1 MSMNESLYHGMGYA
15 TFVRVF
21 GGGGMAP
28 DLLKVFLCGL
38 VVVALWLTIS
48 VRDGRGT
55 EKHRSRERWF
65 LATCMLTI
73 LLARVT
79 SLYSD
84 IWNPD
89 EAHILISS
97 LNLEWDHR
105 PWVAM
110 DSTTLGPLTYFLP
123 ALLAAALIPL
133 KGGYE
138 ITLFT
143 GRLCGMLLLMGAI
156 FFLHRVAIKHVSQPF
171 ARLLTLAA
179 VVYFCFSWNFE
190 VQAYNSE
197 YLFLFFSCAY
207 LFVLDMLKEKTK
219 SSKIFLAGLL
229 IGLFPY
235 IKLQVLP
242 MAAILGLWT
251 IHALVKEPA
260 TEGRHTAATRRQGFK
275 WIGIYCIAALAPTL
289 LLAGHVSTYA
299 DGLSQANLFYLKNAV
314 AHTSLP
320 IFSGQFIERSKSTL
334 GAFYSTPWMGAA
346 LTTAVCIAATMGLYA
361 ALFRREPG
369 LPAAMKTPDIT
380 WWFSLLFLLAALFAV
395 ARPGTEFGHYIIFLV
410 VPSFCFGMH
419 TLRIADR
426 WFSVESMRLVFCG
439 ALIWFIACFW
449 AAPRN
454 LSEAIKQMKNI
465 EAQRGSVHFSQTPEL
480 PQLLRL
486 ILDKTT
492 PDDSI
497 VVWGWEARIHLY
509 TQRRSATA
517 QSDIQRLVSPHY
529 PTKNT
534 RIYIADIL
542 RNKPKLIV
550 DVVAPGSFA
559 YSDAAQHGIHA
570 HKVVHA
576 AIQDRYVLTDVI
588 PVKQADKS
596 GSYRVY
602 TRKD

>member
-1 MSMNESLYHGMGYA
+1 MSMSESLHYGMGYA

-21 GGGGMAP
+21 GGGSVAA
-28 DLLKVFLCGL
+28 DLLKMLLCGL

-48 VRDGRGT
+48 ACDRHGT
-55 EKHRSRERWF
+55 EQYRSRERWF
-65 LATCMLTI
+65 LATCMLVI
-73 LLARVT
+73 VMARVT
-79 SLYSD
+79 SLYRD

-97 LNLEWDHR
+97 LNLKWDHR
-105 PWVAM
+105 LWVAM
-110 DSTTLGPLTYFLP
+110 DSTTLGPLCYLLP
-123 ALLAAALIPL
+123 ALLAVMLIPL
-133 KGGYE
+133 KGGFE

-143 GRLCGMLLLMGAI
+143 GRLCGMLLLMGAA
-156 FFLHRVAIKHVSQPF
+156 FFLHRVAVKHVSQQF
-171 ARLLTLAA
+171 ARLLTLAV

-207 LFVLDMLKEKTK
+207 LYVLEKIEEK
-219 SSKIFLAGLL
+219 PKASRIALAGLL

-242 MAAILGLWT
+242 MAAMLGLWT
-251 IHALVKEPA
+251 IYVLVKATSIEECNTVATPRQGLKRIGTYCITALV
-260 TEGRHTAATRRQGFK
+260 
-275 WIGIYCIAALAPTL
+275 PTVL
-289 LLAGHVSTYA
+289 LVGYVSAYP
-299 DGLSQANLFYLKNAV
+299 DGLSQATLFYLKNAA
-314 AHTSLP
+314 AHTTLP
-320 IFSGQFIERSKSTL
+320 LISWRFIKHSIATL
-334 GAFYSTPWMGAA
+334 GGFYFTSWMGAA
-346 LTTAVCIAATMGLYA
+346 LTTVVCIAATMGLYA
-361 ALFRREPG
+361 VLLRRESSF
-369 LPAAMKTPDIT
+369 LATIKTLDIT
-380 WWFSLLFLLAALFAV
+380 WRFSLLLLLAALFAV
-395 ARPGTEFGHYIIFLV
+395 ARPGNRFGHYILFLV

-449 AAPRN
+449 AAPGN
-454 LSEAIKQMKNI
+454 LSQATQAIKQI
-465 EAQRGSVHFSQTPEL
+465 EALEAQRSAGSFS
-480 PQLLRL
+480 QLLRL
-486 ILDKTT
+486 IMDKTT
-492 PDDSI
+492 PDDAI
-497 VVWGWEARIHLY
+497 VVWGWEARINLY

-517 QSDIQRLVSPHY
+517 QSDIQRLVHHRY
-529 PTKNT
+529 PRKNT

-550 DVVAPGSFA
+550 DVVAPGSFVFQ
-559 YSDAAQHGIHA
+559 DAAQYGIHT
-570 HKVVHA
+570 HGDVYA

-588 PVKQADKS
+588 TVEQADKS

>member
-1 MSMNESLYHGMGYA
+1 MHESLYHGMGYA
-15 TFVRVF
+15 TFVKVF

-28 DLLKVFLCGL
+28 ELLKTSLFGL

-48 VRDGRGT
+48 ARDGHGT
-55 EKHRSRERWF
+55 EKHQSRERWF

-73 LLARVT
+73 VMARAT

-97 LNLEWDHR
+97 LNLKWDHR
-105 PWVAM
+105 LWVAM
-110 DSTTLGPLTYFLP
+110 DSTTLGPLCYLLP

-156 FFLHRVAIKHVSQPF
+156 FFLHRVAIKHVSPKF

-197 YLFLFFSCAY
+197 YLFLFFSCAH
-207 LFVLDMLKEKTK
+207 LFVLEMIKEKPK
-219 SSKIFLAGLL
+219 PSIIALAGLL
-229 IGLFPY
+229 TGLFPY

-251 IHALVKEPA
+251 IHAIFKASA
-260 TEGRHTAATRRQGFK
+260 TEGRNTATTRRQGFK
-275 WIGIYCIAALAPTL
+275 WVGMYCIAAVAPTL
-289 LLAGHVSTYA
+289 LLVGYVSTYA
-299 DGLSQANLFYLKNAV
+299 DGLSQANLFYLENAV

-320 IFSGQFIERSKSTL
+320 IFSGQFIERSKSTF

-346 LTTAVCIAATMGLYA
+346 LTTAVCVAATMGLYA
-361 ALFRREPG
+361 ALFRRESG
-369 LPAAMKTPDIT
+369 LPAAMKKPDIT

-395 ARPGTEFGHYIIFLV
+395 ARPGTEFGHYILFLV
-410 VPSFCFGMH
+410 VPSLCFGMH

-439 ALIWFIACFW
+439 ALVWFIACFW

-486 ILDKTT
+486 ILEKTT

-497 VVWGWEARIHLY
+497 VVWGWEARINLY

-517 QSDIQRLVSPHY
+517 QSDIQRLMSPHY
-529 PTKNT
+529 PMKNT

-570 HKVVHA
+570 HRDVHA

-588 PVKQADKS
+588 TVKQPEKS